1 MRPRILLAF
10 GCLLLAACAPL
21 ANAQNALHGPSP
33 DQLNPR
39 HFDAFWLGMRVDL
52 GPDWLFS
59 PDDNPAYAS
68 LTYDD
73 SGWKTISANK
83 RLTDYGIRNIPY
95 AWYRIHVHVDPRVRD
110 AAVEVQYVQGSY
122 ELYVNGVRISANGEM
137 VGMLESSQDYLTA
150 YNIPDSMI
158 APNGDLVIAIRFA
171 IDRMG
176 PREPGTST
184 PLTSDSIFLASRDAA
199 RRDESYEAAHQTAT
213 YFVVLGLNLIV
224 GIVALAL
231 YLAMRSQPE
240 YLAISIALL
249 ANSSKAAVIIW
260 NHLHG
265 FTATADFLSYFA
277 IGIAN
282 VAAIDFVRL
291 IVHLRRSRWLL
302 ALEIVLFL
310 SYFGVPLLDI
320 GVLGGNYA
328 SLLFA
333 LAVFFIPSLVVFAL
347 LPSLLIWAALG
358 GNRDARLFVPPFAFI
373 GLLNCWNFLTILSI
387 VFPIMLRFPS
397 MPYFHFGSYTADLWD
412 VWDTV
417 YCVTMLLFLVLRT
430 IGIARDRAR
439 VSAELE
445 AARTVQQVLIPD
457 EIPVIPGFV
466 LHSTYKPAGQVG
478 GDFFQIL
485 PNKSGGVLVVI
496 GDVSGKGMPAAMT
509 VSLLVGTVRTLAHY
523 TQSPGEILSAMNQ
536 RMLARSSGGFTTC
549 LVVRADADG
558 TLTMANAGHIS
569 PYVNGKEMNL
579 ENGLPLGLAAN
590 TIYAES
596 TFQLPASQQLTLVTD
611 GVVEARSKTGAL
623 FGFERTAA
631 ISNES
636 ADQIAKT
643 AEAFGQ
649 DDDITALTLA
659 RTV

>member
-1 MRPRILLAF
+1 
-10 GCLLLAACAPL
+10 
-21 ANAQNALHGPSP
+21 
-33 DQLNPR
+33 
-39 HFDAFWLGMRVDL
+39 
-52 GPDWLFS
+52 
-59 PDDNPAYAS
+59 
-68 LTYDD
+68 
-73 SGWKTISANK
+73 
-83 RLTDYGIRNIPY
+83 
-95 AWYRIHVHVDPRVRD
+95 
-110 AAVEVQYVQGSY
+110 
-122 ELYVNGVRISANGEM
+122 
-137 VGMLESSQDYLTA
+137 
-150 YNIPDSMI
+150 
-158 APNGDLVIAIRFA
+158 
-171 IDRMG
+171 
-176 PREPGTST
+176 
-184 PLTSDSIFLASRDAA
+184 
-199 RRDESYEAAHQTAT
+199 
-213 YFVVLGLNLIV
+213 
-224 GIVALAL
+224 
-231 YLAMRSQPE
+231 MRSQPE

-457 EIPVIPGFV
+457 EIPVIPGFA

-478 GDFFQIL
+478 GDFFQFL
-485 PNKSGGVLVVI
+485 PVEGGGVLVVI

-523 TQSPGEILSAMNQ
+523 THSPAEILTAMNH
-536 RMLARSSGGFTTC
+536 RMMARSGGGFTTC
-549 LVVRADADG
+549 LVLRADPG
-558 TLTMANAGHIS
+558 GKLTVANAGHIA
-569 PYVNGKEMNL
+569 PYLAGKEL
-579 ENGLPLGLAAN
+579 PVENNLPLGLVADSVY
-590 TIYAES
+590 IES
-596 TFQLPASQQLTLVTD
+596 SFQLAEDEQLTLLTD
-611 GVVEARSKTGAL
+611 GVVEARDKAGAL
-623 FGFERTAA
+623 FGFERSAA
-631 ISNES
+631 LSTQS
-636 ADQIAKT
+636 AEAIAS
-643 AEAFGQ
+643 AAQAFGQ
-649 DDDITALTLA
+649 DDDITALTLSYA
-659 RTV
+659 GVPASA